1 MNLNKYK
8 KTINTIQP
16 ERGLHNL
23 VGAEKFERTNRDS
36 GAIRVTGKYISGH
49 AELNFAGRILGMIA
63 YISSWVAGLFM
74 LGSLILP
81 SLNLPH
87 PFASFIAGLIV
98 VNSSA
103 MLADG
108 FRSSDAPWAMKGL
121 IIFWSMAGLTFVM
134 SFF

>member
-87 PFASFIAGLIV
+87 PFTSFITGLIV
-98 VNSSA
+98 VNGSA
-103 MLADG
+103 MLAD
-108 FRSSDAPWAMKGL
+108 
-121 IIFWSMAGLTFVM
+121 
-134 SFF
+134 SFQRIKCSLGYEGVSHFLEHGWTNFCNELF